1 MQWERELIMEK
12 ISITGVPETMLQTL
26 YARAAYSKR
35 PEHKFYDAKA
45 VEIVS
50 HIDYDF
56 TNAGKD
62 ALMSNGVIARTILL
76 DCMVSDFIREN
87 PDGTVINIAC
97 GLDMRCYRLDNGKI
111 RWYNLDLPETIEIRR
126 RFVQEE
132 GRFSMIAGSA
142 IDENWGDEIEIHG
155 KTLVVIEG
163 LTMYLRESDVQ
174 KILSSIADKFER
186 TEIIMETMSPF
197 VVKHVKEKSIN
208 ASQAKFTWGVK
219 SGKELEQLVPGLRWI
234 KDVSLAEGMV
244 QMMPS
249 YKLVARIPVIRNISN
264 KLTILEGRT

>member
-1 MQWERELIMEK
+1 MEK
-12 ISITGVPETMLQTL
+12 INITGVPETMLQTL
-26 YARAAYSKR
+26 YARASYSKR

-45 VEIVS
+45 VEMIS
-50 HIDYDF
+50 RMDYDF

-76 DCMVSDFIREN
+76 DRMVGDFIREN
-87 PDGTVINIAC
+87 PDGTVVNIAC

-111 RWYNLDLPETIEIRR
+111 YWYNLDLPETIEIRR
-126 RFVQEE
+126 RFVQED

-142 IDENWGDEIEIHG
+142 MDVSWAGEIETHG
-155 KTLVVIEG
+155 KVLVVIEG
-163 LTMYLRESDVQ
+163 LTMYLSESDVR
-174 KILSSIADKFER
+174 KILSVITGKFGQ

-197 VVKHVKEKSIN
+197 VVKHVKEKSID

-219 SGKELEQLVPGLRWI
+219 SGKELERFSPAIRWI

-244 QMMPS
+244 QMIPA
-249 YKLVARIPVIRNISN
+249 YKLVAWIPAIRNISN
-264 KLTILEGRT
+264 KLTVLEIGER